1 MPSHEQLNQ
10 FLNELVATPPE
21 ALFLF
26 LLSVVACGVALLA
39 LARRR
44 TAHKTERKREREK
57 FQAVCRLVE
66 TQRKEV
72 NYLQTRLHSLE
83 SYVDRL
89 NAHQQRVLDSSTQRR
104 QRLDEAIGIAGR
116 CADDIE
122 LSSRAGISPSE
133 AKLIASLYRG
143 PAAN

>member
-1 MPSHEQLNQ
+1 MPSQEQVNQ
-10 FLNELVATPPE
+10 FLNDLVATPPE

-26 LLSVVACGVALLA
+26 LLGVVACGVALLA

-44 TAHKTERKREREK
+44 IAHKTERKREREK
-57 FQAVCRLVE
+57 FKTVCRLVE

-89 NAHQQRVLDSSTQRR
+89 NAHQQRVLDSATQRR
-104 QRLDEAIGIAGR
+104 QRVDEAIGIAGR

-143 PAAN
+143 PASS

>member
-1 MPSHEQLNQ
+1 MPSYEQVNQ
-10 FLNELVATPPE
+10 RLNELVATPPDV
-21 ALFLF
+21 LFLF
-26 LLSVVACGVALLA
+26 LLGVSACGVALLA
-39 LARRR
+39 VARKRI
-44 TAHKTERKREREK
+44 ANKIERKREREE
-57 FQAVCRLVE
+57 FQAVCLLVE

-89 NAHQQRVLDSSTQRR
+89 NAHQQRVLDSAPQRR

-143 PAAN
+143 PAAS